1 MKKKSCY
8 YDVYKRIKQHVLNNL
23 KFITKVFN
31 GLLCL
36 SIGKRF
42 LLKRGMGNGK
52 IKLDISHFPYTL
64 PPPPFPIFP
73 FSNIRKR
80 SITDNLELSV
90 TMHSFCIFSD

>member
-36 SIGKRF
+36 SIGKRWDF
-42 LLKRGMGNGK
+42 TKTWNGK
-52 IKLDISHFPYTL
+52 WKNKIGY
-64 PPPPFPIFP
+64 FP
-73 FSNIRKR
+73 FSIYPSPSTIPHF
-80 SITDNLELSV
+80 SI
-90 TMHSFCIFSD
+90 